1 MTTFPL
7 DNSTFLRV
15 LSNSFREFLE
25 SGTSRS
31 TAKLKPLHG
40 AIARDLAERLGS
52 DYVVFSQGY
61 KEGKEVKI
69 KGRYIDKAVDITV
82 KKGNIAVAGLSVK
95 FVMQNYSQN
104 SNNYFENMLGE
115 TANIRSGNCP
125 YFQIFIILDKLPYYK
140 RSGELHKWES
150 FTEHNAEKYVIL
162 SRDNSEIYFHTHQ

>member
-1 MTTFPL
+1 M
-7 DNSTFLRV
+7 
-15 LSNSFREFLE
+15 SNSFREFLE

-104 SNNYFENMLGE
+104 SNNYFED
-115 TANIRSGNCP
+115 
-125 YFQIFIILDKLPYYK
+125 FYY
-140 RSGELHKWES
+140 
-150 FTEHNAEKYVIL
+150 
-162 SRDNSEIYFHTHQ
+162 SR